1 MEAFTHL
8 FVYCFFFSL
17 LRTSITQDTITPS
30 ESIRDGYTL
39 VSAGRSFQ
47 LGFFSPGNSKSRYVG
62 IWYTTSSETVV
73 WVANRDAPLKDHSGV
88 LKVTG
93 DGILML
99 LLNST
104 NSTAVWSSNT
114 SRTTEI
120 NPVAQLL
127 DTGNLVVK
135 DRNDDDPEKF
145 LWQSF
150 DYPCDTLLP
159 KM

>member
-8 FVYCFFFSL
+8 FVYSFLFSL
-17 LRTSITQDTITPS
+17 LRTSISLETITPTQL
-30 ESIRDGYTL
+30 IRDGVTL
-39 VSAGRSFQ
+39 ASTGGSFQ

-62 IWYTTSSETVV
+62 IWYTVSSETVV
-73 WVANRDAPLKDHSGV
+73 WVANRDTPVSDHSGV
-88 LKVTG
+88 LKVTD
-93 DGILML
+93 DGILV

-104 NSTAVWSSNT
+104 NGIVWSTNT
-114 SRTTEI
+114 SRTAE

-135 DRNDDDPEKF
+135 DRNDNDPEKF

-150 DYPCDTLLP
+150 DYPCDTLL
-159 KM
+159 